1 MRNVNI
7 DFKNLLDEFTEEEFL
22 EKIIITPNKVAFLK
36 KEIREGII
44 PKILIEFLMTRIM
57 IKKSTRLVKLN

>member
-1 MRNVNI
+1 M
-7 DFKNLLDEFTEEEFL
+7 
-22 EKIIITPNKVAFLK
+22 TPNKVAFLK

-57 IKKSTRLVKLN
+57 IKKSTKLVLLKGLLSFIVFQISKDIEITYI